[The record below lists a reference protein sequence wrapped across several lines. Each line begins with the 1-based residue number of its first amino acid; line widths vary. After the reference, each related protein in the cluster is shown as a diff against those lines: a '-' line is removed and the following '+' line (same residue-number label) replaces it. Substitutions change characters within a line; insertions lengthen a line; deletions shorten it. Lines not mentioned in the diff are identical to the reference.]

1 MTKYFYFYRKQSMA
15 TRRFW
20 FRRKR
25 AMARPPSKQPTDGE
39 LEILKV
45 LWETGPAG
53 LGQIHAVLQE
63 RRGVAI
69 TTVATMLKMMLAKEL
84 VQRDDGPRGYLWSA
98 GVSRKA
104 AVSGL
109 IGKLLQH
116 VFDGSARRLVAHLI
130 EEGELDD
137 RERDEILE
145 MLKSRK
151 DQDKKPSPRRKGTN
165 P

>member
-1 MTKYFYFYRKQSMA
+1 
-15 TRRFW
+15 
-20 FRRKR
+20 
-25 AMARPPSKQPTDGE
+25 MARPPSRQPTDGE

-45 LWETGPAG
+45 LWEAGPAG
-53 LGQIHAVLQE
+53 LGQVHAVLQE

-84 VQRDDGPRGYLWSA
+84 VQRDDGPRGYLWTA
-98 GVSRKA
+98 RVSRKA

-109 IGKLLQH
+109 LGKLVQH

-130 EEGELDD
+130 QEGDLDE
-137 RERDEILE
+137 REREEILDL
-145 MLKSRK
+145 LKSQTEK
-151 DQDKKPSPRRKGTN
+151 DKKLSPRKKGAK

>member
-1 MTKYFYFYRKQSMA
+1 
-15 TRRFW
+15 
-20 FRRKR
+20 
-25 AMARPPSKQPTDGE
+25 MARPPSKQPTDGE
-39 LEILKV
+39 LEILKI

-53 LGQIHAVLQE
+53 LGQIHTVLQE
-63 RRGVAI
+63 RRGVAT

-84 VQRDDGPRGYLWSA
+84 VQRQDGPRGYLWTA
-98 GVSRKA
+98 GVSRKV

-109 IGKLLQH
+109 LGKLLQH

-145 MLKSRK
+145 ILKATK
-151 DQDKKPSPRRKGTN
+151 DKEKKPTPKKKGTN